1 MKKEIN
7 IIKSELDNLKQMS
20 LELDGDGILIEKIE
34 EIEKLVKKIKLN

>member
-7 IIKSELDNLKQMS
+7 IIKSKLDNLKQMS